1 MPILSWVEPDFSPR
15 SAHHQQAP
23 GGFVL
28 TTALLVLAFLTL
40 TATLLLA
47 MSLNEVTTDF
57 AEWNRTAAFHAGEAA
72 VELAI
77 DALKNNGTVGTVAN
91 VRNQIFG
98 LGGVIKA
105 SITAANVSASL
116 RALNPQFADVNSL
129 SGTTTI
135 LTDTPKAGEA
145 TVTSS
150 ATYKGFSR
158 TVSRAVA
165 LQWGQPGAIVVDST
179 PGATPLTSPKSQ
191 GQRGDLTIRGNSAN
205 ASQNHVTIDGG
216 VRLNSNAYFYTGN
229 SGQNGQTLQSA
240 LTSNPGGP
248 PVQFT
253 GGADALHT
261 GLTGANA
268 VPDYTNPGSADQL
281 FDFNQFT
288 AAASAKGTSYSLG
301 DFVNLVNTSQGPL
314 EGIIVVNVNATAF
327 GGAQP
332 KLKASGANPNKPEE
346 FSLPNGVDIRGTLL
360 FNITGTTDP
369 LYKIFMETDLKIN
382 PADLSGVNF
391 SDPATYT
398 SGYPPTFSNPDRTP
412 QAYGFPA
419 GADLPALMYNTGI
432 LDIHRGANI
441 SGVLYTPSF
450 VEIEQKTGNTTQYIR
465 GQIISGGGVYL
476 EDMSTAGPMVFSYDP
491 NTIDTLAIGA
501 GKGKILRT
509 QWREGN

>member
-1 MPILSWVEPDFSPR
+1 MLVT
-15 SAHHQQAP
+15 
-23 GGFVL
+23 V
-28 TTALLVLAFLTL
+28 LLVLGFLTL
-40 TATLLLA
+40 TASLLLA
-47 MSLNEVTTDF
+47 MSLNEVTVDF
-57 AEWNRTAAFHAGEAA
+57 AERNRSVAFHAAEAA

-98 LGGVIKA
+98 LGGVTKA
-105 SITAANVSASL
+105 SVTAADVGAAVRSL
-116 RALNPQFADVNSL
+116 NTQFPDVNSL
-129 SGTTTI
+129 SAMTSI
-135 LTDTPKAGEA
+135 LTDTPRSGEA
-145 TVTSS
+145 TVTST

-158 TVSRAVA
+158 SVTRAVA
-165 LQWGQPGAIVVDST
+165 LQWGQPGAIVVDAS
-179 PGATPLTSPKSQ
+179 PGATPLTSPKAQ
-191 GQRGDLTIRGNSAN
+191 GQRGDFTIRGNSAN

-229 SGQNGQTLQSA
+229 SGQNGQTLQDA
-240 LTSNPGGP
+240 LTNNPGGSP
-248 PVQFT
+248 IRFT

-301 DFVNLVNTSQGPL
+301 DFINLVNTSQGPL
-314 EGIIVVNVNATAF
+314 EGIIVVNVDATAF

-346 FSLPNGVDIRGTLL
+346 FSLPSGIDIRGTLV
-360 FNITGTTDP
+360 FNITGTNDP
-369 LYKIFMETDLKIN
+369 LYKIFVETNLNIN
-382 PADLSGVNF
+382 PANLTGVDFAN
-391 SDPATYT
+391 PATYT
-398 SGYPPTFSNPDRTP
+398 SGYPPNFSNPNRTP
-412 QAYGFPA
+412 EAYGFPP

-476 EDMSTAGPMVFSYDP
+476 EDMSTAGPMVISYDP
-491 NTIDTLAIGA
+491 NTIDSLAIGA